1 LIVTSKAGDALALQ
15 TKQVFTTGEAAAVCG
30 VSQQTII
37 RCFDKG
43 KIDGFRVP
51 GSRFRRIPRAGLL
64 RFMKDNDISCASLG
78 RDKIRT
84 LVVDD
89 DEQIVALLTEL
100 LESDG
105 RFEVE
110 SADNGYDAG
119 VLTERLMPDLV
130 LLDYML
136 PDVNGNIVCKRI
148 RSNPMTETTRIII
161 ISGATD
167 RDEIAQMARDGADDF
182 IAKPFHPDVLFSRV
196 GALFTSP

>member
-1 LIVTSKAGDALALQ
+1 MANRVVEADPLQ
-15 TKQVFTTGEAAAVCG
+15 TKQVFTTGEAAGLCG

-51 GSRFRRIPRAGLL
+51 GSRFRRIPRSSLI
-64 RFMKDNDISCASLG
+64 RFMKRNDISCAPLG
-78 RDKIRT
+78 REKIRT

-89 DEQIVALLTEL
+89 DEQILALLQEL

-105 RFEVE
+105 RFEVQT
-110 SADNGYDAG
+110 ADNGYDAG
-119 VLTERLMPDLV
+119 ILTERLMPDLV

-148 RSNPMTETTRIII
+148 RSNPMTESTRIII

-167 RDEIAQMARDGADDF
+167 QEEISQMARDGADDF
-182 IAKPFHPDVLFSRV
+182 IAKPFHPDHLFSRV
-196 GALFTSP
+196 GALFGTR

>member
-1 LIVTSKAGDALALQ
+1 
-15 TKQVFTTGEAAAVCG
+15 
-30 VSQQTII
+30 
-37 RCFDKG
+37 
-43 KIDGFRVP
+43 
-51 GSRFRRIPRAGLL
+51 
-64 RFMKDNDISCASLG
+64 MKDNDISCAPLG
-78 RDKIRT
+78 REKIRT

-110 SADNGYDAG
+110 TADNGYDAG

-167 RDEIAQMARDGADDF
+167 QDEIAQMSRDGADDF

-196 GALFTSP
+196 GALFTSS

>member
-1 LIVTSKAGDALALQ
+1 VTSKAGERQSLQ
-15 TKQVFTTGEAAAVCG
+15 AKQVFTTGEAAALCG

-43 KIDGFRVP
+43 QIDGFRVP
-51 GSRFRRIPRAGLL
+51 GSRFRRIPKAGLIC
-64 RFMKDNDISCASLG
+64 FMKRNDISRAALE
-78 RDKIRT
+78 REKIRT
-84 LVVDD
+84 LLVDD
-89 DEQIVALLTEL
+89 DEQIVALLREL

-110 SADNGYDAG
+110 TADNGYDAG
-119 VLTERLMPDLV
+119 ILTERLMPDLV

-148 RSNPMTETTRIII
+148 RSNPMTRSTRIII

-167 RDEIAQMARDGADDF
+167 QDEITQISRDGADDF
-182 IAKPFHPDVLFSRV
+182 IAKPFHPDTLFSRV
-196 GALFTSP
+196 GALFRSH

>member
-1 LIVTSKAGDALALQ
+1 MTSKAGDASTLQ
-15 TKQVFTTGEAAAVCG
+15 TKQVFTTGEAATLCG

-64 RFMKDNDISCASLG
+64 RFMKLNDISCAPLG
-78 RDKIRT
+78 RSKIRT

-89 DEQIVALLTEL
+89 DEQILALLTEL

-110 SADNGYDAG
+110 TADNGYDAG
-119 VLTERLMPDLV
+119 ILTERIMPDLI

-148 RSNPMTETTRIII
+148 RSNPMTESTRIII

-167 RDEIAQMARDGADDF
+167 QEEINQMGRDGADDF
-182 IAKPFHPDVLFSRV
+182 IPKPFRPDVLVSRV
-196 GALFTSP
+196 GALFTSQ

>member
-1 LIVTSKAGDALALQ
+1 MTSRAGEAQSLQ
-15 TKQVFTTGEAAAVCG
+15 TKPVFTTGEAAAVCG

-51 GSRFRRIPRAGLL
+51 GSRFRRIPRTSLI
-64 RFMKDNDISCASLG
+64 RFMKHNDIPCAPLG
-78 RDKIRT
+78 REKIRT

-89 DEQIVALLTEL
+89 DEQIVNLLQEL

-110 SADNGYDAG
+110 TADNGYDAG

-148 RSNPMTETTRIII
+148 RSNPMTQSTRIII

-167 RDEIAQMARDGADDF
+167 PDEISQMSRDGADDF
-182 IAKPFHPDVLFSRV
+182 IAKPFHPDILFSRV
-196 GALFTSP
+196 GALFGTR

>member
-1 LIVTSKAGDALALQ
+1 
-15 TKQVFTTGEAAAVCG
+15 
-30 VSQQTII
+30 
-37 RCFDKG
+37 
-43 KIDGFRVP
+43 
-51 GSRFRRIPRAGLL
+51 
-64 RFMKDNDISCASLG
+64 MKDNDISCAPLG

-84 LVVDD
+84 MVVDD

-110 SADNGYDAG
+110 TADNGYDAG

-167 RDEIAQMARDGADDF
+167 QDEIAQMARDGADDF
-182 IAKPFHPDVLFSRV
+182 IAKPFDPSHLLARV
-196 GALFTSP
+196 TELAGT

>member
-1 LIVTSKAGDALALQ
+1 MTSKSGDASTLQ
-15 TKQVFTTGEAAAVCG
+15 AKQVFTTGEAAVLCG

-43 KIDGFRVP
+43 QIDGFRVP
-51 GSRFRRIPRAGLL
+51 GSRFRRIPRSGLL
-64 RFMKDNDISCASLG
+64 RFMRVNGISCAPLG
-78 RDKIRT
+78 RSKIRT

-89 DEQIVALLTEL
+89 DEQIVALLREV
-100 LESDG
+100 LENDG

-110 SADNGYDAG
+110 TADNGYDAG
-119 VLTERLMPDLV
+119 ILTERLTPDLV

-148 RSNPMTETTRIII
+148 RSNPMTESTRIII

-167 RDEIAQMARDGADDF
+167 RAEIDRMGRDGADDF
-182 IAKPFHPDVLFSRV
+182 IPKPFRPDVLVSRV
-196 GALFTSP
+196 GALFTSH

>member
-1 LIVTSKAGDALALQ
+1 
-15 TKQVFTTGEAAAVCG
+15 
-30 VSQQTII
+30 
-37 RCFDKG
+37 
-43 KIDGFRVP
+43 
-51 GSRFRRIPRAGLL
+51 
-64 RFMKDNDISCASLG
+64 MKDNDISCASLG

-89 DEQIVALLTEL
+89 DEQIVTLLTEL

-105 RFEVE
+105 RFEIE
-110 SADNGYDAG
+110 TADNGYDAG

-182 IAKPFHPDVLFSRV
+182 IAKPFHPDALFSRV